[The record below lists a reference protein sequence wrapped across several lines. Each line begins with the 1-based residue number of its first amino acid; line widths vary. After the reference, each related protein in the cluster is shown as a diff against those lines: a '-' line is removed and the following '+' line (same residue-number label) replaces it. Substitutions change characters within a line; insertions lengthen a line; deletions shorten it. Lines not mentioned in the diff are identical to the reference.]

1 MCARGCACECR
12 ARVQKWVKSRG
23 QPRGSISP
31 RCANRDAPP
40 LTILRTGSPREKAT
54 SRTRGTRGFAR
65 VVFPHPPRG
74 TLRLASAR
82 LGGSFAMAKKAKKE
96 KKDKKSKKCVPP
108 TAPDRPPRLPGRSRR
123 ASRFRVRFRKPPPL
137 TTTLPVSPFP
147 RRTHKKKRSRREVS
161 SSSSS
166 SSSSSDTEDS
176 EDARRRRAAKMV
188 RAKVTRDPRS
198 EIEARSIRFFF
209 RRRRRLDVVSFD
221 VAAPSFAYP
230 LWTAPDDTRSTR
242 SFPTPAGEEARRAS
256 ETGRDRRVH
265 RRREP
270 LRRRQLDGALRVA
283 QEDREVFDERGGCEG
298 VGAQGEARRNSHS
311 TLAPPSVDA

>member
-1 MCARGCACECR
+1 MAVAAMQDMIAALRVGGVR
-12 ARVQKWVKSRG
+12 AGVRVRMPRASAEMGLSR
-23 QPRGSISP
+23 PRGSISP

-40 LTILRTGSPREKAT
+40 LTILGTASPVALR
-54 SRTRGTRGFAR
+54 AR
-65 VVFPHPPRG
+65 KRRAEQEGLAVSHESFFRIPLAG

-123 ASRFRVRFRKPPPL
+123 ASRFRVRSRKPPPL

-147 RRTHKKKRSRREVS
+147 RRTHKKKRSRREAS

-176 EDARRRRAAKMV
+176 EDVRRRRAAKMV

-198 EIEARSIRFFF
+198 EIEARSIRF
-209 RRRRRLDVVSFD
+209 RRRRRLDVVD
-221 VAAPSFAYP
+221 VADPSFVYP
-230 LWTAPDDTRSTR
+230 FWTAPDDTRSTR
-242 SFPTPAGEEARRAS
+242 SIPHP
-256 ETGRDRRVH
+256 
-265 RRREP
+265 RRR
-270 LRRRQLDGALRVA
+270 RSSARV
-283 QEDREVFDERGGCEG
+283 
-298 VGAQGEARRNSHS
+298 
-311 TLAPPSVDA
+311 